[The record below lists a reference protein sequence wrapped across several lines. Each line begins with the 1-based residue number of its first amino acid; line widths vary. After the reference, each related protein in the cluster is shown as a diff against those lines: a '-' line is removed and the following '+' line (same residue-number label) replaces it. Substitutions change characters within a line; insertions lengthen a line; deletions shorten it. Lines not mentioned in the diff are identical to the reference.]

1 MDLFLNFQ
9 IQELLGEGRG
19 ETIFEV
25 GVPLSGDP
33 SCEDYSIGLK
43 QGQGSNF
50 IRELGH
56 DTPLAGTCLMS
67 RLVVRVVTCGTL
79 VIS

>member
-1 MDLFLNFQ
+1 MFLKFYYIIVVQKKFHMKTNLNHCCKIDTLQ
-9 IQELLGEGRG
+9 VRELLTEGRG

-43 QGQGSNF
+43 QGNIIF
-50 IRELGH
+50 NL
-56 DTPLAGTCLMS
+56 C
-67 RLVVRVVTCGTL
+67 
-79 VIS
+79 

>member
-1 MDLFLNFQ
+1 MVHWDFALKVKTDLNCCLNISLLQIFQ
-9 IQELLGEGRG
+9 IKELLEEGRG

-43 QGQGSNF
+43 QGEIPFN
-50 IRELGH
+50 
-56 DTPLAGTCLMS
+56 
-67 RLVVRVVTCGTL
+67 
-79 VIS
+79 